1 VPPVLPPLRLLAGRY
16 AVCRLDPDH
25 QLDPSLLTADGELA
39 VLARAPGERSLVCR
53 EDLRPPGVRAETG
66 FHALR
71 VVGPLDF
78 SLVGIL
84 AGLTGVLAGAE
95 VPVFVISTYDTDHL
109 LVREASLVRA
119 LEALRAAG
127 YEVDEPSSS

>member
-1 VPPVLPPLRLLAGRY
+1 MPPALPTLWLLPGRY

-25 QLDPSLLTADGELA
+25 RLDASLLGEDGELA

-53 EDLRPPGVRAETG
+53 EDLRPPGARAETG
-66 FHALR
+66 FHALG

-95 VPVFVISTYDTDHL
+95 VPVFAISTYDTDYL
-109 LVREASLVRA
+109 LVPEASLARA